1 MHVLNWIAFY
11 FLNFFSFDDIQ
22 LWIGKGSF
30 HNTLLNSG
38 RHFVKVD
45 FFYSFLAMSIY
56 LFDEYQIILIILI
69 GLKNMDKK
77 CYNMLFYL
85 INTGSLW
92 VLLILSSV
100 DPILIFSYA
109 CTYISL
115 CLLIEDTFFLFK
127 FRLYIWWKCNFRLL
141 NEFIGFLEVF
151 IKTFTLF
158 PRSANQVNKTNDK

>member
-1 MHVLNWIAFY
+1 MFLDWIAFY

-115 CLLIEDTFFLFK
+115 FNLLKTHFSYSK

>member
-45 FFYSFLAMSIY
+45 FFYSFLEMSIY

-77 CYNMLFYL
+77 CYNML
-85 INTGSLW
+85 
-92 VLLILSSV
+92 
-100 DPILIFSYA
+100 
-109 CTYISL
+109 C
-115 CLLIEDTFFLFK
+115 
-127 FRLYIWWKCNFRLL
+127 
-141 NEFIGFLEVF
+141 
-151 IKTFTLF
+151 
-158 PRSANQVNKTNDK
+158 